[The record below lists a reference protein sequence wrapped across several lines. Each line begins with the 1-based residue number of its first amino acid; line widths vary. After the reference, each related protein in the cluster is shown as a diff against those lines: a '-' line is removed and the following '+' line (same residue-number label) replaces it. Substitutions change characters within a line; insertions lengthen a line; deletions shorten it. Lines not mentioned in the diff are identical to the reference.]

1 PTERAVLQG
10 FLQEVDHVGGVAH
23 AIVLVAVVH
32 ENVDLAGL
40 VSQVLDA
47 IDPRAELTACV
58 EGLEAL
64 GGGGSVGLP
73 RVAGAAMEAYD
84 GDISGGGRDWEEAA
98 DLRGVDNDEREV
110 VIGQELQSPVEVVL
124 LEPAGRAQLDAD
136 RDLAEALAGQRELV
150 AVVALR
156 REPRRVLQQDGAE
169 PARLEEW
176 RQRLGKAAPHLVDGV
191 GRQMVR

>member
-1 PTERAVLQG
+1 VHLNRCDGDPPLWRKTVTSADRTSGASG
-10 FLQEVDHVGGVAH
+10 RFLQEVDHVGGVAH

-47 IDPRAELTACV
+47 NGPRAELTGV
-58 EGLEAL
+58 GEVLEAL

-73 RVAGAAMEAYD
+73 RVVGAAMEAYD

-110 VIGQELQSPVEVVL
+110 VIGQERQSPVEVVL

-156 REPRRVLQQDGAE
+156 REPRQVL
-169 PARLEEW
+169 
-176 RQRLGKAAPHLVDGV
+176 
-191 GRQMVR
+191 